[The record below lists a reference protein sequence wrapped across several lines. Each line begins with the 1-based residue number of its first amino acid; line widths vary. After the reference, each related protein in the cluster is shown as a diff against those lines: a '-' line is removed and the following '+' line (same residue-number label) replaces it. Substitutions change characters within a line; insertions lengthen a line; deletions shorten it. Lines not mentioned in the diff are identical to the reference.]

1 MTVKI
6 QINKVAVVTGAAGF
20 IGFHICKYLLKK
32 GWRVIGIDNLNSYYD
47 VSLKKNREKILK
59 KNKNYRSINK
69 NIEKPK
75 LLLSIFK
82 EETPDV
88 VIHLGAQAGV
98 RYSIKNPR
106 AYFESNILST
116 FELLEASKYYPPK
129 HMLLASTSSVYGVN
143 KKMPFRET
151 DKADHQVSFYAA
163 TKKTTENL
171 AHSYS
176 HLFKLPI
183 TMFRFFTVYGPW
195 GRPDMAY
202 FKFTDKIFR
211 GLEID
216 VYNEGIME
224 RDFTYIDDLS
234 KAIYL
239 LINVIPDMN
248 NDIKFKYDSL
258 SHVAPFR
265 IVNIGNSKPVKLLDF
280 IKAIEINIQLKAKK
294 NMLPMQIG
302 DVYSTWACSKLLTE
316 LTGFQPKTNVNE
328 GVKEFVKW
336 FKQYYQI

>member
-1 MTVKI
+1 
-6 QINKVAVVTGAAGF
+6 
-20 IGFHICKYLLKK
+20 
-32 GWRVIGIDNLNSYYD
+32 
-47 VSLKKNREKILK
+47 
-59 KNKNYRSINK
+59 
-69 NIEKPK
+69 
-75 LLLSIFK
+75 
-82 EETPDV
+82 
-88 VIHLGAQAGV
+88 
-98 RYSIKNPR
+98 
-106 AYFESNILST
+106 
-116 FELLEASKYYPPK
+116 
-129 HMLLASTSSVYGVN
+129 VN
-143 KKMPFRET
+143 KKMPFREI

-202 FKFTDKIFR
+202 FKFTDKIFK

-239 LINVIPDMN
+239 LINVIPDMDN
-248 NDIKFKYDSL
+248 AIKFKHDSL
-258 SHVAPFR
+258 SDVAPFR

-280 IKAIEINIQLKAKK
+280 IEAIENNIQLKAKK

-316 LTGFQPKTNVNE
+316 LTGFKPNTNVND
-328 GVKEFVKW
+328 GVQEFVKW

>member
-1 MTVKI
+1 MNSLEKLK
-6 QINKVAVVTGAAGF
+6 KVAVVTGSAGF
-20 IGFHICKYLLKK
+20 VGFHVCKYLLEK
-32 GWRVIGIDNLNSYYD
+32 GWRVIGVDNLNSYYD
-47 VSLKKNREKILK
+47 ISLKKNREKILL

-75 LLLSIFK
+75 LLYLIFK
-82 EETPDV
+82 EEMPEI

-106 AYFESNILST
+106 AYFESNILGT
-116 FELLEASKYYPPK
+116 FELLEAAKAYPPK
-129 HMLLASTSSVYGVN
+129 HMLLASTSSIYGLN
-143 KKMPFRET
+143 KKIPFKET
-151 DKADHQVSFYAA
+151 DKTDHQVSFYAA

-202 FKFTDKIFR
+202 FKFTCRIFK
-211 GLEID
+211 GLKID
-216 VYNEGIME
+216 VYNNGEME

-234 KAIYL
+234 HAIYL
-239 LINVIPDMN
+239 LIYVIPQIN
-248 NDIKFKYDSL
+248 NKLKYDNDTL
-258 SHVAPFR
+258 SPVAPYR
-265 IVNIGNSKPVKLLDF
+265 VVNIGNSRPVKLLDF
-280 IKAIEINIQLKAKK
+280 IKEIEKNIGLDAKI

-302 DVYSTWACSKLLTE
+302 DVFSTWACNKLLNE
-316 LTGFQPKTNVNE
+316 LTGFRPNTNIDD
-328 GVKEFVKW
+328 GIKQFVEW
-336 FKQYYQI
+336 FKSYHHL

>member
-1 MTVKI
+1 MKVKN

-47 VSLKKNREKILK
+47 VSLKKNREEILLR
-59 KNKNYRSINK
+59 NKNYRSINK

-75 LLLSIFK
+75 LLLLIFK
-82 EETPDV
+82 EESPDI

-98 RYSIKNPR
+98 RYSLKNPR
-106 AYFESNILST
+106 TYFESNILST
-116 FELLEASKYYPPK
+116 FELLEAARAYPPK
-129 HMLLASTSSVYGVN
+129 HMLLASTSSVYGIN
-143 KKMPFRET
+143 KKMPFREI
-151 DKADHQVSFYAA
+151 DKADHQISFYAA

-202 FKFTDKIFR
+202 FKFTDRIFK

-248 NDIKFKYDSL
+248 NAIKFKNDSL
-258 SHVAPFR
+258 SDVAPYR

-280 IKAIEINIQLKAKK
+280 IKAIEDNIELKAKK

-316 LTGFQPKTNVNE
+316 LTGFKPKTNVND
-328 GVKEFVKW
+328 GVREFIKW
-336 FKQYYQI
+336 FRHYYQI